1 MHRAEEIVN
10 SSHRMMKEEEARH
23 IAVVEAFGVA
33 EKKSQELTAKLTEA
47 YKNKKSAEATLDGVE
62 R

>member
-1 MHRAEEIVN
+1 
-10 SSHRMMKEEEARH
+10 MKEEEARH

-47 YKNKKSAEATLDGVE
+47 
-62 R
+62 

>member
-23 IAVVEAFGVA
+23 IAVVEAFRVA

-47 YKNKKSAEATLDGVE
+47 YKDKKSAEATLDGVE